1 MKYAIDGQT
10 LTAIADAIRTKTETT
25 GAMTTAQMPGKILE
39 ISPEDEPIVLQ
50 NKTAV
55 PSEEAQTIYPD
66 EGYDGLSSVEIGA
79 ISPTYVGSGVSKK
92 AAETYMPGTADQ
104 TIAAGQYLSGAQTI
118 KGDANLKAANIK
130 SGVSIFGVAGTASS
144 GVTMKR
150 ATGSFTTN
158 EDGEATVNCRFQPDI
173 VLITGL
179 YGQEYYEYH
188 AACVFPEQKNSGRYL
203 SALAMPDVFANGIA
217 FNMQRTSSGFG
228 ISVYENNT
236 ILGNWYAVGMYSFN
250 YVAIKYTA

>member
-92 AAETYMPGTADQ
+92 AAETYTPGTTDQ

-144 GVTMKR
+144 GVTVQRK
-150 ATGSFTTN
+150 AGTLTTN
-158 EDGEATVNCRFQPDI
+158 TSGTATVNVGFKPDI
-173 VLITGL
+173 VLFTDLFFSLPGNFEC
-179 YGQEYYEYH
+179 QV
-188 AACVFPEQKNSGRYL
+188 AAVFSEKKNNYSIMVHGV
-203 SALAMPDVFANGIA
+203 SDSFFDGVIFIPTQTINGFSVDI
-217 FNMQRTSSGFG
+217 FTVSSSGAQ
-228 ISVYENNT
+228 S
-236 ILGNWYAVGMYSFN
+236 AVGNAQFP